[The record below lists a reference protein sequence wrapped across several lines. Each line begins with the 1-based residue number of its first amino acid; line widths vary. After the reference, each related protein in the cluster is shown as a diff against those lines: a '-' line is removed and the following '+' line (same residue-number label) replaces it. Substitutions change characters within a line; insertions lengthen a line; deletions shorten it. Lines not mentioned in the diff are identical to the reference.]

1 MLVLMRLMSRTYAIM
16 KYALLSDWKYE
27 CKDPTSVIHEQQQ
40 EQSFSFV
47 IAASPNPAEVVVGLR
62 FVGCVRTRTGPQCV
76 NSTIAQRKNTTSRSE
91 MGAKWRIVETIK
103 RKKALTSR
111 WTRLAA

>member
-62 FVGCVRTRTGPQCV
+62 FVGCVTNANRTAMRELYNC
-76 NSTIAQRKNTTSRSE
+76 TTEKYNKSE
-91 MGAKWRIVETIK
+91 
-103 RKKALTSR
+103 
-111 WTRLAA
+111 